1 MTNVI
6 FNKKELDKLKQN
18 YSKLESDDEFE
29 IMFGGYNKSNHISM
43 KKFLDIMK
51 FLKSYSETNKM
62 KLEYSNTLDISYNY
76 DKINFH
82 TYRISINGIDRIN
95 TLMSSL
101 NNRNNH
107 IIFSILA
114 SKIINDND
122 DSLSIINKIKDF
134 DNTYNIDDYDMRVRL
149 AKEKKVTKKE
159 LNDLTS
165 LEKVEK
171 LGIILRY
178 KNRLSVIIESN
189 SDIEIRI
196 DLTSVKQGNNIN
208 TINTYPFKY
217 ELEIDFNKKK
227 NLSSANEKKYL
238 DLLLSSIYTIKKV
251 VEQSNYIIPIS
262 EKQEVISKYKKLL
275 YSNENMSSRSL
286 YGMTSQSLEVVH
298 IVDNLPNRFSVTD
311 KADGQ
316 RALGIIYNNK
326 LYFIFSNLD
335 VKYSG
340 YEISSSNKKYNDSI
354 IDGEYIFM
362 PKHNKF
368 LFASFDLL
376 YYGSEDIR
384 SESVLQNRLNKLNDV
399 LKVCFDYTFEEKNY
413 TENFNLEKK
422 NDFYK
427 ERAIEHVKYVNN
439 SITKSKNEH
448 VISKKFFTFISGGS
462 DSEVFKYASTL
473 WNLYTK
479 DSNINMSYTLDG
491 IIFTPQDQKYT
502 TILRDT
508 KYRIYKWKPPNQNTI
523 DFFVKFEKNKDTG
536 KILNVYDDSN
546 QENISGKVYKILN
559 LYNGKAIN
567 NIEIPVLFKKEDNLH
582 IANLLDDNGVI
593 RDEEGDIIQDNTVVE
608 FSYNDNIDIP
618 FNFRWVPLRTR
629 HDKTESVIKY
639 KKKYGNNS
647 DVANKIWS
655 SIQQNVTM
663 QDLELLGNI
672 NNYESQMNEL
682 KKRIDASTV
691 AIEKQQDI
699 YYQKITNLAKPMRNF
714 HNYIKSNI
722 IFSYCSP
729 KKNNG
734 KQQKLSILD
743 IGCGRGGDIQKFF
756 HSRIKNY
763 VGFDP
768 DSNGIHSSTDGAISR
783 YSNFRKKMPNMPKM
797 DFMIGDGGALLDY
810 ESQLKSNG
818 KMSAMNSNLIKKY
831 FGTNS
836 EDKNHHTFDIL
847 NIQLVIHFLL
857 KNDTIWNNFCTNIN
871 KFMAHD
877 GYLLISCLD
886 GDMIHESFNKNNDK
900 ITLNYTENGESKK
913 FIDFTRN
920 YDKNIKDIN
929 RTGLTYNA
937 FVTLLKDD
945 DDKFDIEYIVSKKFL
960 IEELKK
966 KCNLD
971 LVETSLFHDNYLQ
984 QETFFKKIAPLE
996 EHVKTKAYFMNVAE
1010 YYNQDDSV
1018 NKASLEYTK
1027 YHRYFIFRKQHNAT
1041 GSVSKS
1047 ARTEKKTAEKKS
1059 NAPFKK
1065 TVKKSS
1071 INKKSNKKSLIDRY
1085 LSNRTNV
1092 LDI

>member
-6 FNKKELDKLKQN
+6 FNKQELDKLKKN
-18 YSKLESDDEFE
+18 YSKLENDDEFE

-51 FLKSYSETNKM
+51 FLKNYSKSNKM
-62 KLEYSNTLDISYNY
+62 KIEYTNTLDISYNY
-76 DKINFH
+76 DKNNFH
-82 TYRISINGIDRIN
+82 TYRISIDGVDRIN

-101 NNRNNH
+101 NNRKNH
-107 IIFSILA
+107 TIFSILA
-114 SKIINDND
+114 SKIANND
-122 DSLSIINKIKDF
+122 DKSLSIINKIKDF
-134 DNTYNIDDYDMRVRL
+134 DNTYNIDNYDMRVRL

-159 LNDLTS
+159 LNDLTE
-165 LEKVEK
+165 LERVAKF
-171 LGIILRY
+171 GIILRY
-178 KNRLSVIIESN
+178 KNRFSVIIENN

-208 TINTYPFKY
+208 TINTYPFNY
-217 ELEIDFNKKK
+217 ELEIDLNKKK
-227 NLSSANEKKYL
+227 KLSAANEKKYL
-238 DLLLSSIYTIKKV
+238 DIFLNSVYTIKKV
-251 VEQSNYIIPIS
+251 VEQSNYLIPIS
-262 EKQEVISKYKKLL
+262 EKQQVIRKYKELL
-275 YSNENMSSRSL
+275 YGNEKAASRSL

-298 IVDNLPNRFSVTD
+298 IVDYLPNRFSITD
-311 KADGQ
+311 KADGV
-316 RALGIIYNNK
+316 RALAIIYNSK

-340 YEISSSNKKYNDSI
+340 YELSSSNKKYNDSI
-354 IDGEYIFM
+354 IDGEYIFL

-376 YYGSEDIR
+376 YYGSEDVR
-384 SESVLQNRLNKLNDV
+384 SESILSNRLNKLSDI
-399 LKVCFDYTFEEKNY
+399 LKKCFDYKFEEKEY
-413 TENFNLEKK
+413 KDNFNLEKK
-422 NDFYK
+422 NLFYK
-427 ERAIEHVKYVNN
+427 KRASEHVKYVNN
-439 SITKSKNEH
+439 SIIKSKKEH
-448 VISKKFFTFISGGS
+448 IISKKFFTFISGGS

-479 DSNINMSYTLDG
+479 DSNVNTPYTLDG

-546 QENISGKVYKILN
+546 EEKIAGKVYKILN

-567 NIEIPVLFKKEDNLH
+567 NVEIPVLFRKADNLH
-582 IANLLDDNGVI
+582 IANLLDNNGVI

-608 FSYNDNIDIP
+608 FSYNDDMDIP

-672 NNYESQMNEL
+672 KSYEKQMNEL
-682 KKRIDASTV
+682 RKRIDASTV

-729 KKNNG
+729 KNING
-734 KQQKLSILD
+734 KQHKLSILD

-783 YSNFRKKMPNMPKM
+783 YNTFRKKMPNMPRM
-797 DFMIGDGGALLDY
+797 DFMIGNGGALLDY

-818 KMSAMNSNLIKKY
+818 KMSDMNSNLIKKY
-831 FGTNS
+831 FGINK
-836 EDKNHHTFDIL
+836 EDKNYQTFDIL
-847 NIQLVIHFLL
+847 NCQLAIHFLL
-857 KNDTIWNNFCTNIN
+857 KNDTIWNNFCSNVN
-871 KFMAHD
+871 KFMADD
-877 GYLLISCLD
+877 GYLLISTFD
-886 GDMIHESFNKNNDK
+886 GDMINEKFN
-900 ITLNYTENGESKK
+900 TLNGTITHNYIENGESKK
-913 FIDFTRN
+913 FFEFSRN
-920 YDKNIKDIN
+920 YDKNIKDIK

-937 FVTLLKDD
+937 FVTLIKDD
-945 DDKFDIEYIVSKKFL
+945 EDKFDTEYIVSKDFI

-971 LVETSLFHDNYLQ
+971 LVETSLFYDNYLQ
-984 QETFFKKIAPLE
+984 QEAFFKKIAPVE
-996 EHVKTKAYFMNVAE
+996 ENNSSKSYFMKVAE
-1010 YYNQDDSV
+1010 YYNQEDSV
-1018 NKASLEYTK
+1018 NKASLEFTK

-1041 GSVSKS
+1041 
-1047 ARTEKKTAEKKS
+1047 
-1059 NAPFKK
+1059 
-1065 TVKKSS
+1065 SS
-1071 INKKSNKKSLIDRY
+1071 INKSKKSSKKSSKRPNKSIKKIVKKLNKKSLINRY
-1085 LSNRTNV
+1085 LSERTNV